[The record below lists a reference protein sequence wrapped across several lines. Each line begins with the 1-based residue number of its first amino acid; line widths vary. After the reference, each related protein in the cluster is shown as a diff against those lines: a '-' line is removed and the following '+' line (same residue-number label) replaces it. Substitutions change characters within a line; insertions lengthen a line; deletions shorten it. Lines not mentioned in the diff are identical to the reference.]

1 MQSSSR
7 LLSVAAV
14 LLLAISGCS
23 VVRGEKTAGT
33 ALDDTTITARV
44 KTALAGDP
52 DVAASRIDVDVNKGR
67 VTLTGTAHSRAE
79 ASRAKD
85 LAQRVDGVKS
95 VDNNIR
101 VAEADSDSRD
111 RG

>member
-1 MQSSSR
+1 M
-7 LLSVAAV
+7 
-14 LLLAISGCS
+14 
-23 VVRGEKTAGT
+23 RGEKSAGT

-44 KTALAGDP
+44 KAALAGDP
-52 DVAASRIDVDVNKGR
+52 DVSASRIDVDVDKGR
-67 VTLTGTAHSRAE
+67 VTLTGTAHSSKE
-79 ASRAKD
+79 ARRAKD